1 MTGTVNAARQGSGG
15 RQKRSP
21 YGLVVLACG
30 STIYPLKPAQ
40 AQASRAT
47 GRAPTRP
54 NAACCTCVLT
64 ARRRSR
70 SRFASA
76 TRRPRLPTGI
86 GWSAL
91 PRIGSVPPDGSP
103 TAVRQRIRLSAP
115 AERPSTGYFGD
126 DGDRGSIACP
136 EHSSGSATPRPSSR
150 VCGGRGRS
158 RRRWRAAQ
166 RLARPAHRDVVDVPR
181 PQARQSVEAHVG

>member
-1 MTGTVNAARQGSGG
+1 VTGTVNAARQGSGG

-21 YGLVVLACG
+21 YRLVVLACG

-115 AERPSTGYFGD
+115 RGATLHRVLRRRRRPRLNRVSGAQLWLGHASAQLSCL
-126 DGDRGSIACP
+126 RRPRMIAPAVASC
-136 EHSSGSATPRPSSR
+136 SATSSPSS
-150 VCGGRGRS
+150 S
-158 RRRWRAAQ
+158 
-166 RLARPAHRDVVDVPR
+166 
-181 PQARQSVEAHVG
+181 